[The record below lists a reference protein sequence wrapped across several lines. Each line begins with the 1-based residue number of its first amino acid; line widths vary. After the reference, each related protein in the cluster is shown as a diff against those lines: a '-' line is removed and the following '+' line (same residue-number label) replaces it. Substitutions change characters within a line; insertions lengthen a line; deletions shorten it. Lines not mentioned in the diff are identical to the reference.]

1 MNPRVSLQKTA
12 ALTLTEV
19 LVVVLSIAV
28 LAALFLPVLAAAKK
42 KSSKI
47 GCVNDL
53 KQVGL
58 AFRIWSGDNG
68 DKYPMEVSV
77 KDGGAMESVAAGN
90 VVLVFQVMSNEL
102 SSPKVVYCPND
113 KDHMTATNFNSDFT
127 AKNISYF
134 VDLVADQQRPQTFL
148 SGDDNFAIGGV
159 PVKSGLLE
167 LSTNAPIA
175 WTSGRHDDSY
185 NAIFGPLRRII
196 SFGNIG
202 LADGS
207 VAAVRNSGLV
217 NLLPQT
223 GLATNRLAIP

>member
-1 MNPRVSLQKTA
+1 MKPRVSHQKTDA
-12 ALTLTEV
+12 ITLTEV
-19 LVVVLSIAV
+19 LVVVLIIAV
-28 LAALFLPVLAAAKK
+28 LTALFLPVLAAAKR

-47 GCVNDL
+47 GCVNCL

-58 AFRIWSGDNG
+58 SFRIWSGDNG

-77 KDGGAMESVAAGN
+77 KDGGAKESVVTGN
-90 VVLVFQVMSNEL
+90 VVLVFQVMSNEF
-102 SSPKVVYCPND
+102 STPKVVYCPND
-113 KDHMTATNFNSDFT
+113 KDHMIATNFNSDFS

-134 VDLVADQQRPQTFL
+134 VGLDADPQHPQKFL
-148 SGDDNFAIGGV
+148 SGDDNFAIDGV

-167 LSTNAPIA
+167 LSTDAPIA

-185 NAIFGPLRRII
+185 NAIFGPLRRTI
-196 SFGNIG
+196 SFGNTG

-217 NLLPQT
+217 NLLYQT